1 MMRTRARIIKQREAP
16 PVDKTDNPIVPSQ
29 KSLIL
34 GFAIGTS
41 MNVTGADVVCGIN
54 LF

>member
-16 PVDKTDNPIVPSQ
+16 PVDKTENPIVPTHN
-29 KSLIL
+29 SLIL
-34 GFAIGTS
+34 GFDIGTS
-41 MNVTGADVVCGIN
+41 MNVTGEDVVCGIN